1 MKLLIIT
8 LLSSIIFASC
18 TEENRNRL
26 FRSVQQNIIGERL
39 LVTHY
44 THSGEKL
51 EFIINDGK
59 VTSAKTQSEAGFEF
73 PLGYYYFYS
82 EQGYVQLPIIG
93 TVITELRD

>member
-1 MKLLIIT
+1 MKLLLIGVVT
-8 LLSSIIFASC
+8 LFLTGC
-18 TEENRNRL
+18 LEESRNRL
-26 FRSVQQNIIGERL
+26 FRSVSQNIIGQRL

-44 THSGEKL
+44 TPNGEKL

-59 VTSAKTQSEAGFEF
+59 VTSAKTRGDSGFEF
-73 PLGYYYFYS
+73 PLNYYYFYS

>member
-1 MKLLIIT
+1 MI
-8 LLSSIIFASC
+8 SGC
-18 TEENRNRL
+18 TEESRQK
-26 FRSVQQNIIGERL
+26 FTRSVTQNIIGQRL

-44 THSGEKL
+44 TPNGEKL

-59 VTSAKTQSEAGFEF
+59 VTSAKTEGDSGFQF

>member
-1 MKLLIIT
+1 MKLLLIGVVT
-8 LLSSIIFASC
+8 LFLTGC
-18 TEENRNRL
+18 LEESRNRL

-44 THSGEKL
+44 TPNGEKL

-59 VTSAKTQSEAGFEF
+59 VTSAKTRGDSGFEF
-73 PLGYYYFYS
+73 PLNYYYFYS
-82 EQGYVQLPIIG
+82 ETGYVQLPIIG

>member
-1 MKLLIIT
+1 MKVLV
-8 LLSSIIFASC
+8 SILMSLMISGC
-18 TEENRNRL
+18 LEETRNRL

-44 THSGEKL
+44 TPNGEKL

-59 VTSAKTQSEAGFEF
+59 VTSAKTEGDSGFTF
-73 PLGYYYFYS
+73 PLGYYFFYS
-82 EQGYVQLPIIG
+82 ETGYVQLPIIG

>member
-1 MKLLIIT
+1 MKLLLIGVVALFLT
-8 LLSSIIFASC
+8 GCL
-18 TEENRNRL
+18 EESRNRL
-26 FRSVQQNIIGERL
+26 FRSVSQNIIGQRL

-44 THSGEKL
+44 TPNGEKL

-59 VTSAKTQSEAGFEF
+59 VTSAKTESESGFQF
-73 PLGYYYFYS
+73 PLGYYFFYS

>member
-1 MKLLIIT
+1 MKLLLIGVVT
-8 LLSSIIFASC
+8 LFLTGC
-18 TEENRNRL
+18 LEESRNRL
-26 FRSVQQNIIGERL
+26 FRSVSQNIIGQRL

-44 THSGEKL
+44 TPNGEKL

-59 VTSAKTQSEAGFEF
+59 VTSAKTESESGFQF
-73 PLGYYYFYS
+73 PLGYYFFYS

>member
-1 MKLLIIT
+1 MKTLAVI
-8 LLSSIIFASC
+8 LLSLMISGC
-18 TEENRNRL
+18 LEESRNRL

-44 THSGEKL
+44 TPNGEKL

-59 VTSAKTQSEAGFEF
+59 VTSAKTEGDSGFQF